1 MKQNV
6 TKFSKLGWL
15 FYGAAAFVAM
25 LLPSCR
31 IGLGEAV
38 DTARPEISV
47 DDSIVANTVYKDA
60 FTLFGICKDDDIVDK
75 VRVALTNNETGEGYL
90 FVSDPE
96 DDTEEMEE
104 ELKLVRCDVP
114 VKITRLCNE
123 KGEVIKKYKR
133 EDTWSITLNE
143 KSESGEFLVKDGKYT
158 ATAYALD
165 RVDRK
170 FKNLSNAG
178 RAIIVD
184 NTAPLFLLGT
194 PSLSQDFGGTF
205 KIVGRVS
212 DDNAVEKMIVD
223 FYETDAVEGDEPI
236 ATWEQQNIAPTVE
249 VNVAIWKKE
258 GDLYHRIYGSNNIKN
273 GFRSLKCKIT
283 LIDEAGNTTSS
294 FYMDEDA
301 EVADFVTTKGISV
314 TDLYHIKNGTYVS
327 SADRAVSD
335 TLIEEVKAWLM
346 DNEKLHKEVAFRL
359 NPEAS
364 PKYSLVGGYAAVK
377 TYSEAKKN
385 EVLNG
390 DSILVQVDAG
400 RDGNAINQDSIG
412 IDLYVIE
419 KNALTEADDGSSL
432 LSKVDPNSKITVF
445 KPLVDRNGN
454 TNITEEEKAIRA
466 LSKFA
471 KQETSYTI
479 TAVIDESIKL
489 RTGLT
494 YLVVVTGFD
503 SKKVE
508 FDNLGDEYGFFL
520 TAKGMAPTLTL
531 TSPKEN
537 TLYLNKEGEFV
548 VSGTTSH
555 EEGIPVV
562 KITVQKNA
570 DEDGSEIPEAVVFT
584 SPDDFEVKDRNFELK
599 IKPADFIK
607 KAADLDVS
615 AQYDVS
621 IVAEY
626 GEFAS
631 NEIIKS
637 ISYDVDKPYITNLN
651 VLPVVDM
658 SSVGGTEGNINGT
671 VKISGSFN
679 DAFAG
684 INTDSLYWILNDDPA
699 TKTKIARQQN
709 WEILLDT
716 LELTDKSDLILEF
729 LYEDKAGNKG
739 NKYVLYNEA
748 TSQKYLVNQESD
760 KPIILPNG
768 LEELPEGTKPGNGKN
783 VPSQGELLTG
793 TITDDDGLSKIT
805 ISCISLSETNKT
817 GDFTTVISGADLKDA
832 DGKVKKSYD
841 LKQNLPTVNGTY
853 TLTIEAEDTN
863 ETPKVRVWKSLIKI
877 MGRAPELSDIKSE
890 NTYVTKTGN
899 GVTTVTINSTV
910 SGESETGKPLLIK
923 VNAVNETDDND
934 WTEVAWTAAGTD
946 YDSGETADWSYVIPE
961 SMIQDDEGTYTLY
974 FKAFDFDGKSSSVK
988 SISYTVDNTLP
999 EMKSFTVPAYVSNPS
1014 VSIEAGTVNLQDTYF
1029 YQILPASE
1037 AAPASFGYADIE
1049 AADSNWIEG
1058 TASGFVQR
1066 FAVEPT
1072 AAEIS
1077 EGVLP
1082 EGEYKLYT
1090 VAMDSAKNT
1099 SFVLTED
1106 AFTADLS
1113 VPVISNVDVTEALK
1127 EINSTEKAALATSPA
1142 VISAKITGTVSGFE
1156 YISLYKGAVKVGD
1169 LVSVDPIEQT
1179 YKYEIKDD
1187 AYLADGD
1194 NKFTIKAKN
1203 KAGREVSAAVPVIV
1217 LDKIFPVIK
1226 KDSISVSPRSGEFVN
1241 GKVEV
1246 TVPLSDNKKLAG
1258 PLHWKFGELLDG
1270 EVKVKSATSD
1280 TVKFEVDTT
1289 KLTKLTDEGDYTL
1302 TLSINDAAG
1311 NTASDSSFIL
1321 KVKQSTDKPVFNVK
1335 NGIEENRT
1343 AASIITAT
1351 DKNVLKKNDKIEVEV
1366 SDDDGL
1372 ASVTL
1377 KYRKVGSS
1385 DWTPATHMTGFNAET
1400 DRGVRK
1406 ATVIVTVLPELEEG
1420 KLDILLEASDIKHD
1434 SDDWYKNK
1442 WETVIGVTDG
1452 APTIT
1457 IDETTNNKPA
1467 SYVSNAAKDVI
1478 IKGSVT
1484 GGETVVYT
1492 KTVKVGSAAAVSQEF
1507 TPDAEGN
1514 FTHTISETGTAD
1526 ANTTV
1531 TVTYSATNAFGQS
1544 ADPKIWTYVIDNK
1557 KPAISSILVASEAYN
1572 ADKWRKNDS
1581 VNFSGTWTEDGSG
1594 IAEIY
1599 YWVTNTTADPGTV
1612 KDNTMAAEL
1621 KGSVYEF
1628 NDNVYNF
1635 ANGSQYVHF
1644 KAIDNVGNLS
1654 NDVYYKI
1661 NVDNKAPVLTLNKAN
1676 ITDGKLIVSDTNLE
1690 SSTGVQISGTLEE
1703 DISYI
1708 STTKA
1713 ITVYEGADTTGT
1725 VLASKAYLGSSASEK
1740 VNGTKEFSGIKIDH
1754 SQLTKENG
1762 KYKENYTITVVG
1774 LDHLENSSQ
1783 DKFVLVVD
1791 TEDPEVTIDAP
1802 AGRTGKNS
1810 IVDSENPVTIRGK
1823 ASDNIAVSYVY
1834 YQIKTGNVSTKPAK
1848 GGAAWTR
1855 LDASSGQ
1862 WEAKLSSAQE
1872 KGTYTVFAY
1881 SEDKSGKTSEIE
1893 SSVYDI
1899 DNAAPEITLKLQK
1912 GSGTATVIQNTSGTE
1927 EVVSEDS
1934 FTLSV
1939 EVKDDYKLGSYTL
1952 KVDGV
1957 AVPLTQV
1964 TANKE
1969 YKATV
1974 LKTTD
1979 KVYEIT
1985 VEAVDVV
1992 GKTTRASRKIKLDHT
2007 GPVINFTSPDLTK
2020 WQKEERFDVKGIVS
2034 DAVSGV
2040 DAIYYT
2046 TAESAPKA
2054 TKDDFADTKWKKLT
2068 TTSTWSVS
2076 LENLEE
2082 GENGHLYVA
2091 AVDKAG
2097 NFTVETKGLMIDKTA
2112 PEVALYKTQADA
2124 ESASATKLSGAQT
2137 GKDSITFYIKA
2148 TDKTPGS
2155 GIASVKV
2162 NGIDATLV
2170 TGNIYKYT
2178 VAKEANDTVKET
2190 CNVEVTDGAGLKATA
2205 SVAVTVDAKA
2215 PVVTKVSPSK
2225 KAGDYINGTINLTFN
2240 AQDDT
2245 GLGGTY
2251 SYAVTGTEVS
2261 ENGTFIAGTVYENI
2275 TIENFD
2281 TTSVTET
2288 NAEVDLVITLTD
2300 AVGNT
2305 GTSTTTLKIDQA
2317 TDKPKFEASNAKG
2330 ADYADNVFGLGNW
2343 TVGGKVSDDDGLGD
2357 VKVKFVP
2364 QTGATV
2370 VSGDAYAS
2378 YKSILADTSKNR
2390 TSANISIPVNNSYNG
2405 KYDLYVQVFDNNTT
2419 PIASEEYKL
2428 KIAVDNSAPEIR
2440 VESVNGK
2447 DYSAKMFVPTGFSV
2461 ELTAYDSNGV
2471 KDVRVKGAAEPLTPA
2486 NGKYTDTISGLSSGN
2501 EQNCVYV
2508 VTDNYNRQ
2516 AEKEII
2522 FNVDTTA
2529 PVVTPGAFK
2538 VTGGKKTVAYADGI
2552 AKNWFS
2558 SASIAVSAEKSDST
2572 VPVTDVN
2579 LSENATYKL
2588 TGDTTAESSF
2598 EISRNATASTKEGT
2612 MNNNRSVN
2620 NGKTHFLYTF
2630 YDEAGNSAKFETDV
2644 YVDNVAPVLGAYAI
2658 KVGDTTLTSS
2668 SIINAESVTVE
2679 IAGTDATSGITQ
2691 ILIGK
2696 TSGFRDTDKVN
2707 NAVTIS
2713 TTAATTT
2720 SPLYGQKTLSTVKIT
2735 VPTANLTEGNNEL
2748 FVRLIDAAGNAS
2760 VDQSIGTFTFD
2771 KTAPAVEIKSHEN
2784 NAVVNGTITL
2794 SGSVNDSN
2802 IGPETTPVLYIDGT
2816 KVTNGV
2822 TATRKT
2828 TAEWE
2833 VSGINTVGLS
2843 LTDETSHTFAV
2854 VFTDLAENTT
2864 AHTGTGTNIVSLKV
2878 SQDTD
2883 RPEIKLTNLT
2893 AGKTLNVTEITGS
2906 ITDDDSVNPAIPAA
2920 QQGDFK
2926 VAVITS
2932 KGSLNDNSW
2941 KAPKEFNGT
2950 TFTVDVADYFDTD
2963 SLDNEYKIFFQLKDA
2978 GGKAFSVLPK
2988 DSAGNIRSGVDKPKL
3003 KDENDG
3009 NKIEDADG
3017 NVIGKYDGSITLDAD
3032 GSVSFAIDREEPYF
3046 GDKDTENDGIW
3057 ISTDGKAITADDKVW
3072 EEFSGNTYYGGTKL
3086 PSAMLKIEARDEI
3099 TTDPA
3104 NLTVTVEIQQSDDAD
3119 GNSVAA
3125 IVLEDDDITYNN
3137 NYHYATLDFSSY
3149 TDGLLLIY
3157 VKAADDSGHPAIERR
3172 NVSIDNTPPNEVHKS
3187 VRPDSSTETTATVTM
3202 TGTVFDDGEGVAKME
3217 YCIPTRKLKTDADPV
3232 LPTNTASDTGF
3243 TWIAEGDENASK
3255 LTRTS
3260 NSWTI
3265 AFTDLATDESTINEN
3280 YAGYTTDE
3288 IIYNLP
3294 VWFRITDTM
3303 GNIRWDKTTLRYNPD
3318 ADRPKAEFTYPK
3330 ADKEVEATGKKY
3342 VVIGGNIEFN
3352 GIATDNDGIDSVYLQ
3367 YDVDGDGDFD
3377 TNDYNWLNTNKLTVL
3392 PDGAELKNNWTF
3404 NGNTFWGVKATGKA
3418 SWSSEFNTKT
3428 LSDQL
3433 AAANKSLEVTNDKNP
3448 GTNKDSTLNVRVCAV
3463 DTDDYNKVLVSAWT
3477 ELHISLNDLKPQ
3489 FSKFNL
3495 VQYTD
3500 KDHTTASDI
3509 LQVREYEAGMYLNK
3523 KGYWRL
3529 EGTVRD
3535 MQNLYSIKLRD
3546 GIKATYVN
3554 EVKVTSDGTG
3564 KVSAITED
3572 PKGYNLMIPITET
3585 VKLTI
3590 EATDNSEN
3598 KDGNTR
3604 TFNINVDGDA
3614 PSFMEGNGEDDLVL
3628 HRDSSNGSRLSGSVE
3643 IVNSNGLV
3651 SIFSKAKDEGSG
3663 FDKAMYYVVR
3673 RGDGTTTNDR
3683 IYNVM
3688 EAYGSDRMQN
3698 RFAFKE
3704 NSAVTTEPVYG
3715 GKATPNVFINADG
3728 LPVVK
3733 AAINSREDNVT
3744 LTVEATDIKSD
3755 TNIREFGYL
3764 YIGGAYHLIKSI
3776 TGSGNSITVVFDG
3789 DADKEKFNDYVYF
3802 VYGTMAVDHTGES
3815 LNEDGT
3821 IADDDGVSV
3830 GLTGK
3835 GDGMLESMV
3844 TLGTETTWSAS
3855 FDSTNIPDGPLEV
3868 HVVVFDKAGN
3878 ARHGNVTTK
3887 VTNNKPRI
3895 ARVTLGTD
3903 LDGSGE
3909 IEDSEKTLFYAK
3921 SEKPELTK
3929 TVNGQTVENYEAGV
3943 DNWTLDAGGLDWKIK
3958 KDLSITP
3965 EFVGGTGAIHYYY
3978 SPAAGKTNLTSAQG
3992 TNDSASVK
4000 QTGTLS
4006 RTDGK
4011 VSGTITITNDKLLS
4025 DTDDE
4030 INTYRFSFW
4039 DETEETTPGSTSS
4052 WCILN
4057 AQLYQDINDGLRP
4070 QAFIHP
4076 FFWHKK
4082 GGNATDSNVSAYNS
4096 IQWDADGTALGHI
4109 ELEADIID
4117 SIKNASSGKTT
4128 GTTTLGNDD
4137 PKVSGRIVIRGSAYD
4152 ETRLT
4157 SVTVTSGDTTSV
4169 LGTNGI
4175 TASRSKTGNVYS
4187 NTWETGT
4194 SNGNTLTV
4202 ETVSIG
4208 QKGHLVN
4215 WTLEVDTEKV
4225 AGIVQPDVYF
4235 YVTANDGT
4243 GSSSS
4248 TEGSSGQAAYQ
4259 DTYYYSNEE
4268 KAEAGKFYT
4277 SKDFASAESSAELVE
4292 VLDIKDCPTKFE
4304 ETDVAGV
4311 YKYKI
4316 AKAGTA
4322 TTNRYKMDV
4331 VPYVSEVVTRLAGY
4345 DGGVAGKY
4353 SRSSLGHYPVQS
4365 VNTTAAP
4372 SATNTSETVVLKGF
4386 NLAGTNAAVAVQTET
4401 TTINAANVTK
4411 TAKTTSA
4418 LSQLSFSASTL
4429 ETASLSVTV
4438 NGIPVMNNINKDSA
4452 KGTASSVGDGNENCY
4467 NMQPNKD
4474 NNNNLNDD
4482 IYFDVWD
4489 INDRVTK
4496 ASGGGKMYGLNM
4508 ELGRGQDLVR
4518 YAYITSNKELYMSKK
4533 VNNINYS
4540 AYYTD
4545 HTNRGQ
4551 KDYLSPSSVGF
4562 HVTAGGDTYA
4572 TVHGGENTDDF
4583 ELFKNG
4589 SKSNF
4594 IDQISG
4600 LANSVKDQIYSPAF
4614 ASGNNLYM
4622 AYYDKF
4628 NKQIRFLAGNQVTT
4642 GAGKS
4647 GNYSATL
4654 STASQCQVIAAVALN
4669 NRGIGPYVSLA
4680 VAQKA
4685 QEGTNTTTDVVCAV
4699 WYDLPGRR
4707 ILYSYKENPAKN
4719 TTGTDAGGWST
4730 ASSVFGDET
4739 GGEFCQIK
4747 TDAKNGIH
4755 IAGKFGGKLMYAY
4768 ASAYDQT
4775 FSTCTVDYGDAGNNL
4790 TMDVAI
4796 SNEKPVV
4803 TLGYL
4808 SSNTPKYAK
4817 ITDASAC
4824 ADGAD
4829 GVDENN
4835 LYVANNKWDISFVPV
4850 RNKITLASYEK
4861 VNVGV
4866 WKNANGTIKSSP
4878 KPSNTVKASYNN
4890 AKTTECPSTLYGNGT
4905 NNGVLLYLTDGGE
4918 NMESAQRR

>member
-60 FTLFGICKDDDIVDK
+60 FELFGICKDDDIVEK

-607 KAADLDVS
+607 KTADLDVS

-716 LELTDKSDLILEF
+716 LELTDISDLILEF

-739 NKYVLYNEA
+739 NQYVLYNEA

-946 YDSGETADWSYVIPE
+946 YDSGETADWTYVIPG

-1014 VSIEAGTVNLQDTYF
+1014 VSIEAGTVNPQDTYF

-1099 SFVLTED
+1099 SLVLTED

-1217 LDKIFPVIK
+1217 LDETLPVYK
-1226 KDSISVSPRSGEFVN
+1226 SISVTPKNGEYVN
-1241 GKVEV
+1241 GKVTV
-1246 TVPLSDNKKLAG
+1246 TVSLSDNKKLAG
-1258 PLHWKFGELLDG
+1258 PLTWNFGADLPVTVP
-1270 EVKVKSATSD
+1270 VKAASSD
-1280 TVKFEVDTT
+1280 TVSFEVDTNS
-1289 KLTKLTDEGDYTL
+1289 LPDGNNTL
-1302 TLSINDAAG
+1302 NLSVKDAAG
-1311 NTASDSSFIL
+1311 NTADKNDFVL
-1321 KVKQSTDKPVFNVK
+1321 KVDQSTDKPVFNVK

-1343 AASIITAT
+1343 AASITTAT
-1351 DKNVLKKNDKIEVEV
+1351 DKNVLKKKDKIEVEV

-1377 KYRKVGSS
+1377 KYRKAGSS
-1385 DWTPATHMTGFNAET
+1385 DSWTPATHMTGFNAST

-1406 ATVIVTVLPELEEG
+1406 TTVIIEVLEELPEG
-1420 KLDILLEASDIKHD
+1420 KLEVLLEASDIKHD
-1434 SDDWYKNK
+1434 SDAWYSNK
-1442 WETVIGVTDG
+1442 WETVIGITAG

-1492 KTVKVGSAAAVSQEF
+1492 KTVKVGSAAAVSQVF
-1507 TPDAEGN
+1507 TPNAEGN
-1514 FTHTISETGTAD
+1514 FTHTISETGAAD

-1544 ADPKIWTYVIDNK
+1544 ADPKTWTYTIDNE

-1612 KDNTMAAEL
+1612 KDNTMSAEL

-1740 VNGTKEFSGIKIDH
+1740 VNGTKEFSGIKIDP
-1754 SQLTKENG
+1754 SKLTKEND

-1848 GGAAWTR
+1848 GGDAWTR

-1862 WEAKLSSAQE
+1862 WEAKLSSVQE

-1899 DNAAPEITLKLQK
+1899 DNGAPEITLKLQK

-1974 LKTTD
+1974 SKTTD
-1979 KVYEIT
+1979 KVYEIS

-2046 TAESAPKA
+2046 TEESAPKA

-2097 NFTVETKGLMIDKTA
+2097 NFTVETKGLMVDKTA

-2124 ESASATKLSGAQT
+2124 ESPSATKLSGAQT

-2261 ENGTFIAGTVYENI
+2261 GNGTFTAGTVYENI

-2281 TTSVTET
+2281 TTSVTTT

-2305 GTSTTTLKIDQA
+2305 ETSTTTLKIDQA

-2447 DYSAKMFVPTGFSV
+2447 DYSAKMFVPTGFNV

-2471 KDVRVKGAAEPLTPA
+2471 KDVRVKGAASPLTPA

-2501 EQNCVYV
+2501 EQNRVYV

-2529 PVVTPGAFK
+2529 PDVTPGAFK

-2598 EISRNATASTKEGT
+2598 EISRNSTASPKEGT

-2630 YDEAGNSAKFETDV
+2630 FDEAGNSAKFETDV

-2794 SGSVNDSN
+2794 SGSVSDSN
-2802 IGPETTPVLYIDGT
+2802 IGTETKPVLYIDGT

-2822 TATRKT
+2822 TARRKT

-2833 VSGINTVGLS
+2833 VSGINTVGL
-2843 LTDETSHTFAV
+2843 TDNTAHTFAV
-2854 VFTDLAENTT
+2854 TFEDLAGNVT
-2864 AHTGTGTNIVSLKV
+2864 AHTGSGIKNLVSLMV
-2878 SQDTD
+2878 NQDTD

-2950 TFTVDVADYFDTD
+2950 TFTVDVADYFETD

-2978 GGKAFSVLPK
+2978 HGKAFSVK
-2988 DSAGNIRSGVDKPKL
+2988 EASSVNQPKL

-3017 NVIGKYDGSITLDAD
+3017 NVIGKYDGSITLADD
-3032 GSVSFAIDREEPYF
+3032 GSVSFAIDREEPSI
-3046 GDKDTENDGIW
+3046 NNIW
-3057 ISTDGKAITADDKVW
+3057 ISTDGKEITAEDKVW

-3086 PSAMLKIEARDEI
+3086 PSAMIKIEARDEI

-3187 VRPDSSTETTATVTM
+3187 VRPDSSTEATATVTM

-3232 LPTNTASDTGF
+3232 LPTDADSDTGF
-3243 TWIAEGDENASK
+3243 TWISENVDNASK

-3280 YAGYTTDE
+3280 YAGYTTDD

-3294 VWFRITDTM
+3294 VWFKITDTM

-3477 ELHISLNDLKPQ
+3477 ELHISLNDSKPQ
-3489 FSKFNL
+3489 FSKFKL
-3495 VQYTD
+3495 VQYPD
-3500 KDHTTASDI
+3500 ASHTAAADV
-3509 LQVREYEAGMYLNK
+3509 LQELDYTAGMYLNN

-3529 EGTVRD
+3529 EGNVRD
-3535 MQNLYSIKLRD
+3535 QQGIKALKLKD
-3546 GIKATYVN
+3546 GIKANYVEN
-3554 EVKVTSDGTG
+3554 VAVTTAGTG
-3564 KVSAITED
+3564 KVSAISTD
-3572 PKGYNLMIPITET
+3572 PQGYNIMVPITET
-3585 VKLTI
+3585 VKFTI
-3590 EATDNSEN
+3590 EATDNSVDNEH
-3598 KDGNTR
+3598 NTR
-3604 TFNINVDGDA
+3604 TFNINVDAKA
-3614 PSFMEGNGEDDLVL
+3614 PSFMEGDDEDDLVL
-3628 HRDSSNGSRLSGSVE
+3628 HRDSSNGSKLSGSVE

-3673 RGDGTTTNDR
+3673 RGDGTNTSDR

-3698 RFAFKE
+3698 RFAF
-3704 NSAVTTEPVYG
+3704 TEHDDVGDTELVYG
-3715 GKATPNVFINADG
+3715 GKATPNVFINADE

-3733 AAINSREDNVT
+3733 AAIKARDDNST
-3744 LTVEATDIKSD
+3744 LTVEATDIATDK
-3755 TNIREFGYL
+3755 NIREFGYL

-3776 TGSGNSITVVFDG
+3776 TGSGDSITVVFDG

-3909 IEDSEKTLFYAK
+3909 IEASEKTLFYAK

-3929 TVNGQTVENYEAGV
+3929 TVNGQTVENYDAGV
-3943 DNWTLDAGGLDWKIK
+3943 DKWTLDAKSENGGLDWKIK

-3992 TNDSASVK
+3992 TDDSTSVK

-4025 DTDDE
+4025 DTDDG

-4039 DETEETTPGSTSS
+4039 DETEETTPGSNSS

-4057 AQLYQDINDGLRP
+4057 AQLFQDIVDSTRP
-4070 QAFIHP
+4070 EAFIHP

-4096 IQWDADGTALGHI
+4096 IQWDANGNALGHI
-4109 ELEADIID
+4109 ELEADITD
-4117 SIKNASSGKTT
+4117 SIQNAKAATT
-4128 GTTTLGNDD
+4128 GTKTLGNDD
-4137 PKVSGRIVIRGSAYD
+4137 PKVSGKIVIRGSAYD
-4152 ETRLT
+4152 ETKLV
-4157 SVTVTSGDTTSV
+4157 SVTVTSSDTSV
-4169 LGTNGI
+4169 LGSGI
-4175 TASRSKTGNVYS
+4175 TASRAKTGNVYS
-4187 NTWETGT
+4187 NTWGTGT

-4225 AGIVQPDVYF
+4225 AGIVKPDVYF

-4243 GSSSS
+4243 GGS

-4277 SKDFASAESSAELVE
+4277 SNDFASAESSAELVE

-4304 ETDVAGV
+4304 ETDTAGV

-4372 SATNTSETVVLKGF
+4372 SATNSSETVTLKGF
-4386 NLAGTNAAVAVQTET
+4386 NLTGANATVAVQTGT

-4418 LSQLSFSASTL
+4418 LSQLSFSASNL
-4429 ETASLSVTV
+4429 KTANLSVTV
-4438 NGIPVMNNINKDSA
+4438 NGIPVMNNINGNDK
-4452 KGTASSVGDGNENCY
+4452 KGTADSTGDGNENCY

-4482 IYFDVWD
+4482 LYFDVWD
-4489 INDRVTK
+4489 INDRVAK
-4496 ASGGGKMYGLNM
+4496 ASGSNKMYGLNM
-4508 ELGRGQDLVR
+4508 DIGYGQSLIR
-4518 YAYITSNKELYMSKK
+4518 YAYVTSNKYQFMGRIGNT
-4533 VNNINYS
+4533 NNS
-4540 AYYTD
+4540 AQGTEHD
-4545 HTNRGQ
+4545 D
-4551 KDYLSPSSVGF
+4551 DYLSPYSVSF
-4562 HVTAGGDTYA
+4562 HVLKDGTNTYA
-4572 TVHGGENTDDF
+4572 TFHGGEENAKYHI
-4583 ELFKNG
+4583 FKNG
-4589 SKSNF
+4589 AQGKYIKNIPGYSE
-4594 IDQISG
+4594 G
-4600 LANSVKDQIYSPAF
+4600 MKDVVHSPVF
-4614 ASGNNLYM
+4614 ASGKSSYF
-4622 AYYDKF
+4622 AYYDKID
-4628 NKQIRFLAGNQVTT
+4628 KQIKFYTIGQIDEKNT
-4642 GAGKS
+4642 S
-4647 GNYSATL
+4647 DH
-4654 STASQCQVIAAVALN
+4654 QVIASSTMEGRN
-4669 NRGIGPYVSLA
+4669 IGPYVSLA
-4680 VAQKA
+4680 VAKN
-4685 QEGTNTTTDVVCAV
+4685 GDKDVVCAV
-4699 WYDLPGRR
+4699 WYDLPNGKL
-4707 ILYSYKENPAKN
+4707 LYSYKADPTKN
-4719 TTGTDAGGWST
+4719 LTTAGASGWST
-4730 ASSVFGDET
+4730 AKPVFGDEK
-4739 GGEFCQIK
+4739 GGEYAQIK
-4747 TDAKNGIH
+4747 VDENGGIH
-4755 IAGKFGGKLMYAY
+4755 VAGKFGGKLMYGYKAAY
-4768 ASAYDQT
+4768 NTNDAADNGGFT
-4775 FSTCTVDYGDAGNNL
+4775 TCTVDYGDAGNNL
-4790 TMDVAI
+4790 TMDVAL
-4796 SNEKPVV
+4796 SSGKPVV

-4817 ITDASAC
+4817 TTDGSAC
-4824 ADGAD
+4824 SS
-4829 GVDENN
+4829 GVDSDN
-4835 LYVANNKWDISFVPV
+4835 LYRAGNTWDISFVPV
-4850 RNKITLASYEK
+4850 RNKITLASHEK
-4861 VNVGV
+4861 VNVGL
-4866 WKNANGTIKSSP
+4866 W
-4878 KPSNTVKASYNN
+4878 
-4890 AKTTECPSTLYGNGT
+4890 KTTKGILTNSTATASSYTAGGASTLYGNGT